1 MDWPPDPATWPH
13 ARHSRQIPLS
23 PHRWH
28 VQVLGDGPDLVLLHG
43 AGGALH
49 SWRGLIPLLADRYR
63 VIAVDL
69 PGHGYTRSPGG
80 ARSGLDA
87 MTQDLSL
94 LIAAQGW
101 RPAALIGHSAG
112 GALALRLA
120 GRLDPMP
127 AVVGINAALTPFDG
141 VAGWL
146 FPLLARMLAANPL
159 TPLLFTLGRSG
170 TGQARKLVEGTGSCL
185 DEQGYALYARLMAD
199 RRHVNGALQMMAR
212 WSLDDLLRDLPR
224 ITAQT
229 LLITGDRD
237 RAVAPSVA
245 VAAADRMPDARVLP
259 LTGLGHLAHEEDPAA
274 VAAAMAPFLAAHCPA
289 T

>member
-1 MDWPPDPATWPH
+1 MGT
-13 ARHSRQIPLS
+13 
-23 PHRWH
+23 
-28 VQVLGDGPDLVLLHG
+28 GPDLLLLHG
-43 AGGALH
+43 AGGAVH
-49 SWRGLIPLLADRYR
+49 SWRGMMPLLARDHR

-69 PGHGYTRSPGG
+69 PGHGFTRSPGG

-87 MTQDLSL
+87 MTQDLGQ

-120 GRLDPMP
+120 GRLDPVP

-159 TPLLFTLGRSG
+159 TPVLFTLGNPGIR
-170 TGQARKLVEGTGSCL
+170 QARKLIEGTGSHL

-199 RRHVNGALQMMAR
+199 RRHVNGVLQMMAR
-212 WSLDDLLRDLPR
+212 WSLDALLRDLPTLR
-224 ITAQT
+224 AQT

-237 RAVAPSVA
+237 RAVAPSVS
-245 VAAADRMPDARVLP
+245 VAAVERLPDARLAP
-259 LTGLGHLAHEEDPAA
+259 LTGLGHLAHEEDAAA
-274 VAAAMAPFLAAHCPA
+274 VSDAMAGFLAERCPA
-289 T
+289 R